1 MTETIESQTETW
13 IDICGVDDLEPD
25 AGICALVEGR
35 QIAIFYIPKLDRVFA
50 IGNYDPFSHAN
61 VLSRGITGDIQ
72 GEPVV
77 ASPVYKQHFSLETGR
92 CIEDESVIVPSYPV
106 RTENGRVLIQSPVK
120 ETIHE

>member
-13 IDICGVDDLEPD
+13 IDVCGIDDLEPD

-35 QIAIFYIPKLDRVFA
+35 QIAIFYIPKLDQVFA

-92 CIEDESVIVPSYPV
+92 CIEDESVAVPSYPL
-106 RTENGRVLIQSPVK
+106 RTENGRVLIQIPVQRDNS
-120 ETIHE
+120 